1 MNQLETYHKL
11 RDVQRKLKH
20 LRDLNTMNSN
30 DDPVSYGVALAYDNA
45 FNMLDGVAN
54 TLYRTGIEQE
64 NPDEWRWTV

>member
-20 LRDLNTMNSN
+20 LRDLNTMNSS

-45 FNMLDGVAN
+45 YNMIDGVAN
-54 TLYRTGIEQE
+54 VLYRTGIEQE
-64 NPDEWRWTV
+64 NTND